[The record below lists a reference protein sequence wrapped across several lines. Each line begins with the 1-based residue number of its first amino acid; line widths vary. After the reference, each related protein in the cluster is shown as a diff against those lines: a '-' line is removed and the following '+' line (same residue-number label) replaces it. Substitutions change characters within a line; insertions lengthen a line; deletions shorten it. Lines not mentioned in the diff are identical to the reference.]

1 MNTINEQNTS
11 LGHYSSDFKYLDKS
25 QTLIAAGFNDS
36 DRVLLEYLKN
46 IGYIIELYPTT
57 DGIKELVSYQIPNVL
72 LLDIDYLKESAI
84 HLTKRLKDSPLT
96 YTMPIIIVVGSRN
109 LEQELLCLEV
119 GAEDYIAKPVHPEL
133 LAARIV
139 NCTRRNIRLQVSN
152 PLTGLPGTI
161 YIEEQTSKRLDEII
175 PTAMCY
181 VDVVDFK
188 AFNDKY
194 GYSRGDIVIKL
205 LANMLN
211 EVVNAH
217 CGPGDFVGH
226 IGGDDFVVII
236 KPDQVEN
243 VSKYVI
249 DCFDTLIPFQYDLN
263 DMSNGYILAKNRQ
276 GEDMKFPLMTVTI
289 GVVTNTS
296 RVIESYLT
304 MTELAAEMK
313 NYCKAIIKNAK
324 ERKSIYRIDQRTR

>member
-1 MNTINEQNTS
+1 MNERS
-11 LGHYSSDFKYLDKS
+11 LDNLSSGLKTLDKS
-25 QTLIAAGFNDS
+25 LTLIASGFQES
-36 DRVLLEYLKN
+36 DKVLLDYLRN
-46 IGYIIELYPTT
+46 AGYIIELYPST

-72 LLDIDYLKESAI
+72 LLDIDTLKGNAI

-96 YTMPIIIVVGSRN
+96 YTMPIIIILGSRN
-109 LEQELLCLEV
+109 LEQEIRCLEA
-119 GAEDYIAKPVHPEL
+119 GAEDYITKPIQPEL
-133 LAARIV
+133 IAARII

-161 YIEEQTSKRLDEII
+161 YVEEQTSKRLDEII

-181 VDVVDFK
+181 VDLVDFK

-211 EVVNAH
+211 EVVCAH

-236 KPDQVEN
+236 HPDQIDDVAN
-243 VSKYVI
+243 YVI
-249 DCFDTLIPFQYDLN
+249 ECFDTLIPFQYDME
-263 DMSNGYILAKNRQ
+263 DMKKGYILAKNRQ
-276 GEDMKFPLMTVTI
+276 GEDMKFPMMTVTI
-289 GVVTNTS
+289 GVVTNTI
-296 RVIESYLT
+296 RIIESYLT

-313 NYCKAIIKNAK
+313 NYCKAIIKSSK
-324 ERKSIYRIDQRTR
+324 ERKSIYRVDQRTR